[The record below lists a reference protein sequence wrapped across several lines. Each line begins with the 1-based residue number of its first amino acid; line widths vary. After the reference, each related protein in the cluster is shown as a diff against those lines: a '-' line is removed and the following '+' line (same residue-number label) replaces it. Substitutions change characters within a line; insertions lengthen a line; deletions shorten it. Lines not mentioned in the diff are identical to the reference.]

1 MSLSSF
7 GRSRN
12 RKLSVSDLALGA
24 SMLEGV
30 SIRKPLNTCST
41 YVFDVARCGWVVVGW
56 SGIVR
61 KASELRLIVETT
73 IVEAEVVS

>member
-1 MSLSSF
+1 
-7 GRSRN
+7 
-12 RKLSVSDLALGA
+12 
-24 SMLEGV
+24 MLEGV